1 MLYLASSRTEVRDLS
16 ALNFNIRA
24 VIFDL
29 GGVLLRTEDARPRLD
44 LAKRYGISREELE
57 SLVFGSEISGQAETG
72 AVGAE
77 AVWRN
82 AQERLRVAEEDLAAF
97 QDSFWAGDR
106 LDENLL
112 GFVNSLRGNFRTVLL
127 SNAWSGM
134 RKTVALRFGRL
145 DAFEMQVFSAEVGM
159 RKPAPEIF
167 QYVLDL
173 LGADPEEV
181 VFVDDFNENVQA
193 ARKLGMHALQF
204 KNPSQIRKDLSAL
217 LGLEPD

>member
-16 ALNFNIRA
+16 ILNFNIRA

-57 SLVFGSEISGQAETG
+57 SLVFGSEISRQAETG

-82 AQERLRVAEEDLAAF
+82 AQERLRVAEEDLATF